1 MIKQKLSI
9 LSQCQNHESELL
21 YDWRFTANQFVLMTS
36 PLRLTTSNFIF
47 QLNTFDYS
55 PYVTSSPRAWVCRL
69 QLLLVL
75 ACAVILKPESHGNH
89 DHILLSQIWDS
100 HQPEGQVLIFISL
113 RLRVAG
119 YTPMHWVPFLLPLT
133 TRLLFL
139 FHFYAGKVGLTVSVM
154 VLFIYKN
161 EKSDVILGLVAW
173 LTLRPCKRSQY
184 VNPKRR

>member
-1 MIKQKLSI
+1 
-9 LSQCQNHESELL
+9 
-21 YDWRFTANQFVLMTS
+21 
-36 PLRLTTSNFIF
+36 
-47 QLNTFDYS
+47 
-55 PYVTSSPRAWVCRL
+55 
-69 QLLLVL
+69 
-75 ACAVILKPESHGNH
+75 
-89 DHILLSQIWDS
+89 
-100 HQPEGQVLIFISL
+100 
-113 RLRVAG
+113 
-119 YTPMHWVPFLLPLT
+119 MHWVPFLLPLT